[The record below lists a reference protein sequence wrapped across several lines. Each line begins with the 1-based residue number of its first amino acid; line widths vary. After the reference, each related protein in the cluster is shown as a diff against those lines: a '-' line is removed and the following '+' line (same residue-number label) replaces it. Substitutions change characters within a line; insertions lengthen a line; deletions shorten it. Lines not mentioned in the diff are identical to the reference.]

1 MLTCLRLWHT
11 LEGWSSTLE
20 GTAGSKMMKPKSI
33 EPKKFCQRLMSC
45 LTDGVP
51 PKMNSCTADL
61 YPIENVWSIL
71 KAEVSKKQPILD
83 VKQLKKIITH
93 KWREMNRDKDLMK
106 RKIGSVPR
114 RVEAMLKLKGDQV
127 HKFRLCQL

>member
-1 MLTCLRLWHT
+1 MELYPRGDCWFQDDEAKIHRTQEVL
-11 LEGWSSTLE
+11 
-20 GTAGSKMMKPKSI
+20 SKVD
-33 EPKKFCQRLMSC
+33 ELFNHR
-45 LTDGVP
+45 VP
-51 PKMNSCTADL
+51 PKMASCTADL

-106 RKIGSVPR
+106 RMIGSVPR
-114 RVEAMLKLKGDQV
+114 RVEAMLKLKGNQV
-127 HKFRLCQL
+127 HKSDYASPDGDS